1 MLDLERLRHIRLSK
15 RPIGQLVF
23 ANLVL
28 AVDYRLPRKTE
39 IILEGLENLPR
50 DRGVFL
56 AMNHTDRYN
65 YWPFQYALY
74 RRGYRFTATWVKGK
88 YYENRVAARFLDLTA
103 NIPLPSRGYVITVEF
118 RKAFGRPPEREEY
131 RVLRDLVDRRIG
143 SEEPLPEGAS
153 ADVRSFVGGEHG
165 VSEFLVGFDRRFDA
179 MIHEVIRLNHEALT
193 THELN
198 VLVFPEGTRS
208 RHLSRGHTGL
218 AQMTQHLDAAIVPVG
233 CSGSDHLYPGDLPLS
248 KGGRV
253 TYRIGAPL
261 EPDGPELGPHRVPSA
276 VLPLTRA
283 ANERYG
289 DRYEAI
295 TEVVM
300 AKIGELV
307 DPEYGPAPEAKAG
320 ESGIDRFI

>member
-1 MLDLERLRHIRLSK
+1 MMPSFLLNTALPTDEVRPLCQKPPSPTKEIERRLA
-15 RPIGQLVF
+15 PTG
-23 ANLVL
+23 
-28 AVDYRLPRKTE
+28 YRLTE
-39 IILEGLENLPR
+39 
-50 DRGVFL
+50 
-56 AMNHTDRYN
+56 
-65 YWPFQYALY
+65 
-74 RRGYRFTATWVKGK
+74 
-88 YYENRVAARFLDLTA
+88 
-103 NIPLPSRGYVITVEF
+103 S
-118 RKAFGRPPEREEY
+118 
-131 RVLRDLVDRRIG
+131 
-143 SEEPLPEGAS
+143 
-153 ADVRSFVGGEHG
+153 
-165 VSEFLVGFDRRFDA
+165 
-179 MIHEVIRLNHEALT
+179 
-193 THELN
+193 
-198 VLVFPEGTRS
+198 
-208 RHLSRGHTGL
+208 
-218 AQMTQHLDAAIVPVG
+218 MTQHLDAAIVPVG